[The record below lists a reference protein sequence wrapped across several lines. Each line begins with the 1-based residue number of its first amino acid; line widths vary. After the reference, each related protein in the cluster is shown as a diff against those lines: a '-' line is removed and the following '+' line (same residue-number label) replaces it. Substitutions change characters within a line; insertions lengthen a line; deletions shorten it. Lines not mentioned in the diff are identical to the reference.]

1 MQHLYCWLRELQV
14 VQRSPKRLDLLR
26 RAERCAGENSL
37 QLEGGGLSFLR
48 LFSSPCIFSS
58 LFHCRVLCSL
68 ILPVRLRNRAGARE
82 ELLGSPGSDPA
93 LESTTTATTAPRLNV
108 SDLHRMLT
116 DAYGLR
122 GAWRLACFLS
132 KDPLAWKK
140 AIGACAFADGGEVNT
155 GGWSANVESAR
166 NASQVASAS
175 GTCRP
180 RNAMKLAARS
190 NAAPR
195 TRWRSSQVALA
206 SFTPPSMPL
215 VLS

>member
-1 MQHLYCWLRELQV
+1 MCPGCAEKCQETVRCSSFEFSHSELWLAFCGVRGLLPECHTSGVSMQHLYCWLRELQV

-48 LFSSPCIFSS
+48 LLSSPCIFSS

-155 GGWSANVESAR
+155 GGW
-166 NASQVASAS
+166 
-175 GTCRP
+175 
-180 RNAMKLAARS
+180 
-190 NAAPR
+190 
-195 TRWRSSQVALA
+195 
-206 SFTPPSMPL
+206 
-215 VLS
+215 